1 MLEVVLQQ
9 PQDDPVVIETMSR
22 AATKNR
28 HGEGV
33 GSVFQCFA
41 AFAAFAAFARIC
53 ASFRASQS
61 ALGSGVPPGQRT
73 W

>member
-28 HGEGV
+28 HGEGFA
-33 GSVFQCFA
+33 SVFQCFA
-41 AFAAFAAFARIC
+41 AFARIC
-53 ASFRASQS
+53 ASLRASQS